1 MMRSG
6 GRECAEMSEIAIT
19 ELQRDTETAPVKSAS
34 LAGTASDS
42 WVGTINKSVS
52 RKVWCYDTCE
62 HILRRIFNT
71 IEHLM

>member
-1 MMRSG
+1 MRSR

-42 WVGTINKSVS
+42 
-52 RKVWCYDTCE
+52 
-62 HILRRIFNT
+62 
-71 IEHLM
+71 